1 MGSKATCPGGR
12 YRHQPSEKAG
22 SAENGMR
29 VLTTSAAAL
38 FWTQVSLCALAGM
51 GVPARLDPAPIDESS
66 DLHANAVGGNGCAA
80 ESHAPVSH
88 HPGEEP
94 GANCSA
100 HCDLL
105 IQALTNAVPAVAP
118 PTSPPARLD
127 ASRLAAALPIT
138 AARAYSAFR
147 LPSGEPD
154 LLLAKSTLL
163 I

>member
-1 MGSKATCPGGR
+1 MNAKATRPGGR
-12 YRHQPSEKAG
+12 YRHQPSGKAG

-29 VLTTSAAAL
+29 VLTASAAAL

-51 GVPARLDPAPIDESS
+51 GVPAGLDPAPIQESS
-66 DLHANAVGGNGCAA
+66 DLQAHAVGGNGCTT

-88 HPGEEP
+88 HPGEDP
-94 GANCSA
+94 GPTCSA

-105 IQALTNAVPAVAP
+105 TQALTNAGPAVAP

-127 ASRLAAALPIT
+127 PSRLAAALAVT
-138 AARAYSAFR
+138 AARSYSAFR
-147 LPSGEPD
+147 LPSGQPD